1 MEVERVEKAYA
12 IYGENA
18 IFSNWTG
25 FETFASLDSY
35 HTKDLRGLTPPA

>member
-25 FETFASLDSY
+25 FEPLLVLIPITRKTLEV
-35 HTKDLRGLTPPA
+35 